1 MSFREKISN
10 YKNEHLLGGEK
21 IVFLDLCHWFR
32 LLEDEAYSDLKELC
46 LEEVEEGKL
55 VFPVSFSIINEFQ
68 KHKDKELVLNRIQ
81 FADKLSKRFSILHY
95 YRLPRREFV
104 RYSNQSATLK
114 KIDVLTH
121 WFDFF
126 PVEFNLIQNGA
137 SKEHCDIL
145 GDQLLDISPVEWLKY
160 DVFWDMTQNI
170 NDKIYVDLR
179 NIIQNGYSVGLSRN
193 VIKNEELDS
202 MVDKFISELVIDPN
216 LSNDELAAIK
226 EFVNKTP
233 KTPEGRRK
241 FFRNLPSLYMR
252 SEVNTSLR
260 YDKEK
265 VKINDLWDLEH
276 AITLPYTNIYVTD
289 KPTAHTLKNTLKLER
304 KFDVSILS
312 SLEQLEE
319 KLRA

>member
-46 LEEVEEGKL
+46 LEKVEDGKL

-104 RYSNQSATLK
+104 RYSNQSDTLK
-114 KIDVLTH
+114 KTDVLTH

-126 PVEFNLIQNGA
+126 PFEFHLIQNGA
-137 SKEHCDIL
+137 AKEHYDIL
-145 GDQLLDISPVEWLKY
+145 GNQLLDISPVEWLKY
-160 DVFWDMTQNI
+160 DVFWDMTQDI
-170 NDKIYVDLR
+170 NGKVYVDLK
-179 NIIQNGYSVGLSRN
+179 NIIQNGYSAGLSRN
-193 VIKNEELDS
+193 IIKNEELDS
-202 MVDKFISELVIDPN
+202 MVDKFISELAIDPN

-233 KTPEGRRK
+233 KTPDARRK

-252 SEVNTSLR
+252 SEVNTSP
-260 YDKEK
+260 DTIKK
-265 VKINDLWDLEH
+265 K
-276 AITLPYTNIYVTD
+276 
-289 KPTAHTLKNTLKLER
+289 
-304 KFDVSILS
+304 
-312 SLEQLEE
+312 
-319 KLRA
+319 